1 MSGALLVSQ
10 ASSAQPLVR
19 KAALIVPNI
28 HFLETVLGASPALLD
43 RTNRIQDQH
52 LAGKL
57 IQGPMLQCQEWAK
70 IDVHQVR
77 TPQATVRQV
86 VIFVPL
92 EGFLLYQPVL
102 APFVQLE
109 RYHKKQPPNV
119 SSVPRED
126 TLEQMSV
133 SFVVQANTLR
143 QVLTSASFVL
153 QAKCL
158 QKQLQNVSSVLQEN
172 T

>member
-1 MSGALLVSQ
+1 MLVVLLVSP

-28 HFLETVLGASPALLD
+28 YFLETVLGASPALLD

-57 IQGPMLQCQEWAK
+57 TQGSMLQCQEWVK

-86 VIFVPL
+86 VVFVPL
-92 EGFLLYQPVL
+92 EGFLLHQPVL

-119 SSVPRED
+119 SSV
-126 TLEQMSV
+126 
-133 SFVVQANTLR
+133 
-143 QVLTSASFVL
+143 
-153 QAKCL
+153 
-158 QKQLQNVSSVLQEN
+158 LQEN

>member
-1 MSGALLVSQ
+1 MLAALLVSQ
-10 ASSAQPLVR
+10 ASSAQSLVR

-28 HFLETVLGASPALLD
+28 YFLETVLGASPALLD

-57 IQGPMLQCQEWAK
+57 TQGSMLQCQEWVK

-86 VIFVPL
+86 VVFVPL
-92 EGFLLYQPVL
+92 EGFLLHQPVL

-119 SSVPRED
+119 SSV
-126 TLEQMSV
+126 
-133 SFVVQANTLR
+133 
-143 QVLTSASFVL
+143 
-153 QAKCL
+153 
-158 QKQLQNVSSVLQEN
+158 LQEN

>member
-1 MSGALLVSQ
+1 MLVVLLVSQ

-57 IQGPMLQCQEWAK
+57 TQGSMLQCQEWVK

-86 VIFVPL
+86 VVFVPL

-102 APFVQLE
+102 APFVLLAKFP
-109 RYHKKQPPNV
+109 KKQPQNAP
-119 SSVPRED
+119 SALQED
-126 TLEQMSV
+126 MLVEINAPFAAQV
-133 SFVVQANTLR
+133 NTLR
-143 QVLTSASFVL
+143 
-153 QAKCL
+153 
-158 QKQLQNVSSVLQEN
+158 
-172 T
+172 